1 MRLRQDHT
9 AAERRRVL
17 SRSMRAAEKRSDIT
31 WVCLIGW
38 EGPRPRYFGD
48 NSGVWPVRI
57 VTTKKDRT
65 AAKEAD
71 LETPHVGVVV
81 LEKVAVPTAEHA
93 KRLKAALDKAL
104 LGEVEANGNETLRHS
119 WKDLVGC
126 WETGDDR
133 AIWWGVILED
143 ALRTVK
149 KQAREFEIM
158 DGKERGR
165 RIAASARRGR

>member
-48 NSGVWPVRI
+48 NAGCWPVRI

-104 LGEVEANGNETLRHS
+104 LGEVDAKGNEAMRHA
-119 WKDLVGC
+119 WRDLMGC

-158 DGKERGR
+158 DGKERDR

>member
-48 NSGVWPVRI
+48 NSGAWPVRI

-104 LGEVEANGNETLRHS
+104 LGEVDAKGNEAMRHA
-119 WKDLVGC
+119 WRDLMGC

-158 DGKERGR
+158 DGKERDR